1 MDAASFYKAAA
12 TVVVGP
18 DGTCRLQLSV
28 LSRTRVTVRHQIKG
42 APSSGLSKEVHY
54 AMGPSTTV
62 GKLVHYY
69 CQLHDLRPDDY
80 TVLAVRAYKRYRL
93 EVNYRELALD
103 ELIRATQK
111 FPGNL
116 IALAKRRKLE

>member
-1 MDAASFYKAAA
+1 
-12 TVVVGP
+12 
-18 DGTCRLQLSV
+18 
-28 LSRTRVTVRHQIKG
+28 
-42 APSSGLSKEVHY
+42 
-54 AMGPSTTV
+54 MGPSTTV